1 MKTVVITGSSKG
13 LGKELSMFFSKN
25 NWKVIGL
32 SRTSND
38 FSLENYKQYKCDIKD
53 SKEVKNIVDTIGN
66 IDLLINNAASFEM
79 LEFSKSSVESIDTII
94 DTNLKGAMYVTHS
107 CLPYINQGGKIIFI
121 NSVAGL
127 RDIENQ
133 SIYCASKA
141 GLKSFASVLAQELKS
156 KKIKVSTIH
165 PGGINTTLW
174 NDNNPYPCGEASNAL
189 NPESIVNLVYMI
201 ASDTSNAE
209 YKSITLFPEIEWH

>member
-1 MKTVVITGSSKG
+1 MKTVLITGSSKG
-13 LGKELSMFFSKN
+13 LGKELSKFFVKN
-25 NWKVIGL
+25 NWQVIGM

-38 FSLENYKQYKCDIKD
+38 FSLENYKQYKCDIKNL
-53 SKEVKNIVDTIGN
+53 KEVKTIVDKIGN

-79 LEFSKSSVESIDTII
+79 LEFSKTSVESIDTII

-107 CLPYINQGGKIIFI
+107 CLPHINQGGKIIFI
-121 NSVAGL
+121 NSVAGI

-141 GLKSFASVLAQELKS
+141 GLKSFANVLAQELKS
-156 KKIKVSTIH
+156 KKIKISTIH

-174 NDNNPYPCGEASNAL
+174 NESNPYPCGDASDAL
-189 NPESIVNLVYMI
+189 DVVSIVNLVYMI
-201 ASDTSNAE
+201 ASDTSNVE
-209 YKSITLFPEIEWH
+209 YKSITLFPEVEWH